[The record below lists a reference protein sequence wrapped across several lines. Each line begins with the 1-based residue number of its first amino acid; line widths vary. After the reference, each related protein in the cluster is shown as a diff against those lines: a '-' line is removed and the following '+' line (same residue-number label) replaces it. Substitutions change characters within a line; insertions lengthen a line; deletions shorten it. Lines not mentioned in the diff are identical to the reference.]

1 MDRLRVSINGTD
13 YTLPISQFMDPAQV
27 DLSNWDDEVVGDY
40 AMYYAPTIYESDLL
54 NAGGLGLGYGEYII
68 MLESGMYITLTYE
81 QEREG
86 IPNFVTVLGLYNADG
101 TAFGNLKGLSC
112 DGQEPTIYSIYYK
125 DINDNV
131 YYGICIGDAS
141 GPMHGYCQIFLFNEA
156 IWSGNTVDPYTG
168 EPIPPTPGGW
178 GTWDRSS
185 DEVGPSPLPSTIL
198 PISSGVNV
206 YRINAAALHN
216 FSQYL
221 WGSNETLWTA
231 LWGRYANFRYNPIGA
246 IITAHAL
253 PTDFLPTGSATSAI
267 KLAGTSLG
275 PISGSCASVT
285 TQFTEKSWTL
295 QIPEFYGDFMDYT
308 ATSVILHMPFIGR
321 IPIDPIYCV
330 GGGITIVYRCDT
342 CTGNIAAMILATNR
356 SGRRECIMTASGN
369 CAYSVPITG
378 HDDGMVE
385 MIGSNASTIIQGV
398 KTAAAS
404 VATGKPQGSIGG
416 FKNPLTQKQTTD
428 IVGNMAGSG
437 AIVTNLSLYAE
448 ILYSEPSNPDHYT
461 QLRGRPSDIGGT
473 VGDFTGFTIFSDIH
487 ADAISGAT
495 DEEKREIEQTLQ
507 RGVYV

>member
-1 MDRLRVSINGTD
+1 MDRLRVSINGTE
-13 YTLPISQFMDPAQV
+13 YTLPIAQFLDPEQV
-27 DLSNWDDEVVGDY
+27 NLSNWDDEVVGEQ
-40 AMYYAPTIYESDLL
+40 AMYFNFIAEEDLL
-54 NAGGLGLGYGEYII
+54 NAGGLAFNYGEYII
-68 MLESGMYITLTYE
+68 MLENGMYITLKYE
-81 QEREG
+81 AQYDVYT
-86 IPNFVTVLGLYNADG
+86 NYVTVIGLYNADG
-101 TAFGNLKGLSC
+101 TAFGNLKGGSGG
-112 DGQEPTIYSIYYK
+112 GQTPTIYSIYYK
-125 DINDNV
+125 NTITDKV
-131 YYGICIGDAS
+131 YYGICIGDGNVAY
-141 GPMHGYCQIFLFNEA
+141 PTCQIFLFNEA

-168 EPIPPTPGGW
+168 EPIPPTPGGF

-253 PTDFLPTGSATSAI
+253 PTDFLPNGSATNAI
-267 KLAGTSLG
+267 NLAGTALR
-275 PISGSCASVT
+275 PISGSCAAIT
-285 TQFTEKSWTL
+285 AQFTEKSWTL
-295 QIPEFYGDFMDYT
+295 QIPEFYGDYMDYT
-308 ATSVILHMPFIGR
+308 ATSVILHLPFIGR

-378 HDDGMVE
+378 HDDGMIE

-448 ILYSEPSNPDHYT
+448 ILYSEPSNPAHYT
-461 QLRGRPSDIGGT
+461 ELRGRPSDIGGT
-473 VGDFTGFTIFSDIH
+473 VGDFSGFTIFSDVH
-487 ADAISGAT
+487 ADAIAGAT
-495 DEEKREIEQTLQ
+495 EEEKREIEQTLQ

>member
-1 MDRLRVSINGTD
+1 MNRLKVNINGTD
-13 YTLPISQFMDPAQV
+13 YDLPTAQFMDPDSI
-27 DLSNWDDEVVGDY
+27 DLSNWDDETVGSMI
-40 AMYYAPTIYESDLL
+40 MYFKAPVSTDDIIDPV
-54 NAGGLGLGYGEYII
+54 GLSISYGDFII
-68 MLESGMYITLTYE
+68 SLENGMHITL
-81 QEREG
+81 QFVREYD
-86 IPNFVTVLGLYNADG
+86 FYTDYLTVRGLYNADS
-101 TAFGNLKGLSC
+101 TPFGNLKGLDSGGY
-112 DGQEPTIYSIYYK
+112 DPYIFGIYYK
-125 DINDNV
+125 DHNDTE
-131 YYGICIGDAS
+131 YYGICIGSES
-141 GPMHGYCQIFLFNEA
+141 GSQMGYCQIFLFNPA
-156 IWSGNTVDPYTG
+156 IWDGNVVDPYTG
-168 EPIPPTPGGW
+168 EPIPPTPGGF

-206 YRINAAALHN
+206 YRLNAAALHS
-216 FSQYL
+216 FTQYL
-221 WGSNETLWTA
+221 WGSNEDIWTA
-231 LWGRYANFRYNPIGA
+231 LWGRYANFRYNPVGA

-253 PTDFLPTGSATSAI
+253 PTDFIPTGSATNAI
-267 KLAGTSLG
+267 KLAGTALR
-275 PISGSCASVT
+275 PISGSCAAIT

-295 QIPEFYGDFMDYT
+295 QLAEFYGDYMDYT
-308 ATSVILHMPFIGR
+308 ATSVILHLPFIGT

-378 HDDGMVE
+378 HDDGMIE
-385 MIGSNASTIIQGV
+385 MIGSNTRTIINGI
-398 KTAAAS
+398 KAGAAS
-404 VATGKPQGSIGG
+404 LATGKVQGSAGE
-416 FKNPLTQKQTTD
+416 FKNPLTQKQSTD

-448 ILYSEPSNPDHYT
+448 IIYSEPSNPDHYT

-473 VGDFTGFTIFSDIH
+473 VGDFSGYTIFSDVH
-487 ADAISGAT
+487 ADAIAGAT